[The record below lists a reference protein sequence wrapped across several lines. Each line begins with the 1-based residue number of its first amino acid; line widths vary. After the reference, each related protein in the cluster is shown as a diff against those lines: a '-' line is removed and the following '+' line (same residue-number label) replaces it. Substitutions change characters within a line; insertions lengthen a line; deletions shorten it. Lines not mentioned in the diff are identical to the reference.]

1 MKKIVFTL
9 LAVTS
14 ASALIGCGKTQ
25 PTTPSTPEPKQSFK
39 SMAQDSALS
48 SISMLNGASHAK
60 GLRRQA
66 LTDAQKDSVLE
77 KLDLV
82 DELLK
87 GDSIKSEE
95 VATPEGDEY
104 FGVYDTYYTL
114 TINQID
120 GTTADYKF
128 YYKETLEAPETE
140 EEEEKAKETTKEKEE
155 EEEVSSNLDGVVILG
170 EKTYKMHGDKEVS
183 KEGQEVEVE
192 FSFVITDEETKE
204 KVIVKH
210 ESETGGEETENEYSY
225 ARHDATGKLVEK
237 VKIDFEQE
245 NNETEYFVK
254 TMTNGDMKQYK
265 FKFEEK
271 DGQKFVKV
279 KILENQE
286 VVQAKLQVTET
297 GYEFVD

>member
-1 MKKIVFTL
+1 MKKLVFTL
-9 LAVTS
+9 VALSS
-14 ASALIGCGKTQ
+14 AAALVGCGKTQ
-25 PTTPSTPEPKQSFK
+25 TTIPENQPKQSFK

-48 SISMLNGASHAK
+48 SISMLNTGYTK

-66 LTDAQKDSVLE
+66 LTDAQKTNVLS

-87 GDSIKSEE
+87 GDTIKSEE
-95 VATPEGDEY
+95 VAIKEGDEY
-104 FGVYDTYYTL
+104 FGIYDVYYTL
-114 TINQID
+114 TVNQID
-120 GTTADYKF
+120 GTTEEYKF
-128 YYKETLEAPETE
+128 YYKETLEASEIDE
-140 EEEEKAKETTKEKEE
+140 EDEEDEKDEE

-170 EKTYKMHGDKEVS
+170 EKTYTMHGEKEVS

-192 FSFVITDEETKE
+192 YSFVITDEETKE

-210 ESETGGEETENEYSY
+210 ESETGGDENENEYSY
-225 ARHDATGKLVEK
+225 ARHDASGKLVEK

-245 NNETEYFVK
+245 NNETEYSVK
-254 TMTNGDMKQYK
+254 TMSNGDKKHYK

-271 DGQKFVKV
+271 GGQKFVKV
-279 KILENQE
+279 KIIENQE

-297 GYEFVD
+297 GYEFVE

>member
-1 MKKIVFTL
+1 MKKLVFTL
-9 LAVTS
+9 VALSS
-14 ASALIGCGKTQ
+14 AAALVGCGKTQ
-25 PTTPSTPEPKQSFK
+25 TTIPENQPKQSFK

-48 SISMLNGASHAK
+48 SISMLNTGYTK

-66 LTDAQKDSVLE
+66 LTDAQKTNLLS

-87 GDSIKSEE
+87 GDTIKSEE
-95 VATPEGDEY
+95 VAIKEGDEY
-104 FGVYDTYYTL
+104 FGIYDVYYTL
-114 TINQID
+114 TVNQID
-120 GTTADYKF
+120 GATEDYKF
-128 YYKETLEAPETE
+128 YYKETLEAPEIDE
-140 EEEEKAKETTKEKEE
+140 EDEKDEE

-170 EKTYKMHGDKEVS
+170 EKTYTMHGEKEVS

-192 FSFVITDEETKE
+192 YSFVITDEETKE

-210 ESETGGEETENEYSY
+210 ESETGGDENENEYSY
-225 ARHDATGKLVEK
+225 ARHDASGKLVEK

-245 NNETEYFVK
+245 NNETEYSVK
-254 TMTNGDMKQYK
+254 TMSNGDKKHYK

-271 DGQKFVKV
+271 GGQKFVKV
-279 KILENQE
+279 KIIENQE

-297 GYEFVD
+297 GYEFVE